1 MMNRTTAKIVIF
13 SHPFVIEGLDGVQPA
28 GSYIVEVEEE
38 LLQALSFPAWRRC
51 YTTIRLARRAGDSA
65 TEQVATIDLAAL
77 DAALARDVA
86 AGYSPPVEE
95 AASATRDHGWGISNP
110 IVSS

>member
-1 MMNRTTAKIVIF
+1 MMNRTTAKTVIF

-51 YTTIRLARRAGDSA
+51 YTTLRLARRPGGSA
-65 TEQVATIDLAAL
+65 TEQVATIDPAAL

-86 AGYSPPVEE
+86 AG
-95 AASATRDHGWGISNP
+95 
-110 IVSS
+110 